1 MKKTLVSIALLAA
14 ACSTGPAGRPAGSM
28 LLGSDQQGVPADVPP
43 LPGIYDMKMC
53 VVTADPQTRM
63 ATFMPPN
70 AENPN
75 ASVAFAFNDLSGFEL
90 AGEDKVFKPAQAKIE
105 KDTVLVTSAE
115 VPETVAVRYAWRNA
129 PVAGLFNKEGLPAV
143 PFRSDTW

>member
-75 ASVAFAFNDLSGFEL
+75 TSVAFAFNDLSGF
-90 AGEDKVFKPAQAKIE
+90 AQG
-105 KDTVLVTSAE
+105 DLVTLSPAAKAAKNGQPQ
-115 VPETVAVRYAWRNA
+115 VTVIEAKSSQCARYAG
-129 PVAGLFNKEGLPAV
+129 AGHHH
-143 PFRSDTW
+143 